1 MARQGPRN
9 AGIEPLLDPTTGR
22 RTFRHLAGT
31 GEGPRAAEVALQAAL
46 TVARQQRARMWEL
59 RAAYDLARLW
69 SEQREKQKA
78 YDLLAPLYGWFSEG
92 FDTPDLRQAKAL
104 LDALR

>member
-59 RAAYDLARLW
+59 RAAYDLATWLSPPNFIACGRWCRLAAV
-69 SEQREKQKA
+69 RERA
-78 YDLLAPLYGWFSEG
+78 AAE
-92 FDTPDLRQAKAL
+92 
-104 LDALR
+104 